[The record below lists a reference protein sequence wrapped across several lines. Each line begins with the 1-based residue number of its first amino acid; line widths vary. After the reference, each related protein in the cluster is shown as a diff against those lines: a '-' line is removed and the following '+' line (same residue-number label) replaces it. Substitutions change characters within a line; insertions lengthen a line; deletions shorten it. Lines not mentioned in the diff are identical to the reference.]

1 MVEEGR
7 EPEKGDIDEARRRVL
22 WQALMGGPV
31 ILTLSSRPAWASNYH
46 YGPPPGCDPPPKKD
60 DEHDCNPND

>member
-1 MVEEGR
+1 MAEEGR

-31 ILTLSSRPAWASNYH
+31 ILTLSSRPAWASQ
-46 YGPPPGCDPPPKKD
+46 YGYCDPGNKD
-60 DEHDCNPND
+60 HEVHDCGHGHK